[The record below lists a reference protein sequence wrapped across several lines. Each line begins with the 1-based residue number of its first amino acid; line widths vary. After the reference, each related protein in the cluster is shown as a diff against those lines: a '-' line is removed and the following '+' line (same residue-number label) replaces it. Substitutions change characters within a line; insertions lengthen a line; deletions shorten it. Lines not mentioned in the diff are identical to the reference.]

1 MQSVLQNN
9 LAREIRRIAAFS
21 QGEVGVAARHMTSGE
36 EILVGDER
44 LYPLASSV
52 KMALALAVLDKVE
65 RGELALD
72 QHIAVLPFEMNP
84 HGPGGLG
91 DQFFYPGVSL
101 SLVNHL
107 EGMITR
113 SCNTSTDVLFRVAGG
128 AGAVA
133 DYLKRFG
140 IADFECSRTM
150 REALCVLHELP
161 LPPDNVSVVEM
172 LKNQPFEVLDARNR
186 TNAQFHHE
194 QRDHARPSAMLRLL
208 EKLWKRDGVSE
219 ASAALLI
226 EIMGR
231 TVTAHDRVLA
241 RLPEGIAFAS
251 KGGSGA
257 GAAVDVGFITLPEGR
272 GTLAL
277 AIFVKASPRDMDS
290 RNRVIADIARLVVDA
305 FILALPMGWHNSCPE
320 VRVMQSVA

>member
-1 MQSVLQNN
+1 MQTRFQAN
-9 LAREIRRIAAFS
+9 LAQEIRRIAAFS
-21 QGEVGVAARHMTSGE
+21 QGEVGVAARHMASGE
-36 EILVGDER
+36 EILVGDEH

-52 KMALALAVLDKVE
+52 KMALALAVLDKVD
-65 RGELALD
+65 RKELALD
-72 QHIAVLPFEMNP
+72 QSIEVLPFEMNP

-101 SLVNHL
+101 SLINHL

-113 SCNTSTDVLFRVAGG
+113 SCNTSTDVLFRVVGG
-128 AGAVA
+128 TGAVA
-133 DYLKRFG
+133 DYLKRVG

-150 REALCVLHELP
+150 RKALCVLHELP
-161 LPPDNVSVVEM
+161 LPPADVSVVEL

-186 TNAQFHHE
+186 TNADFHHD
-194 QRDHARPSAMLRLL
+194 QRDHARPSAMLLLL

-219 ASAALLI
+219 ACAALLI
-226 EIMGR
+226 DIMGR
-231 TVTAHDRVLA
+231 TVTAADRVLA

-257 GAAVDVGFITLPEGR
+257 GTAVDVGFITLPEGR

-277 AIFVKASPRDMDS
+277 AIFIKSSPSDMDS
-290 RNRVIADIARLVVDA
+290 RNRVIADIARLVVDG
-305 FILALPMGWHNSCPE
+305 FILIS
-320 VRVMQSVA
+320 

>member
-1 MQSVLQNN
+1 MQTVFQNN
-9 LAREIRRIAAFS
+9 LVREIRRIAAFS
-21 QGEVGVAARHMTSGE
+21 MGEVGVVARHMTSGE
-36 EILVGDER
+36 EVLVGDES

-65 RGELALD
+65 QGELALN
-72 QHIAVLPFEMNP
+72 QMIETLPFEMNP

-91 DQFFYPGVSL
+91 EQFFYPGISL
-101 SLVNHL
+101 SLRNHL
-107 EGMITR
+107 EGMVVR
-113 SCNTSTDVLFRVAGG
+113 SCNTSTDVLFRVVGG
-128 AGAVA
+128 TGVVA
-133 DYLKRFG
+133 EYLQRLG
-140 IADFECSRTM
+140 IADFACSRTM

-161 LPPDNVSVVEM
+161 LPPDDVSVVEM
-172 LKNQPFEVLDARNR
+172 LKDQPFEVLDARNR
-186 TNAQFHHE
+186 INADFHHD
-194 QRDHARPSAMLRLL
+194 QRDHARPSAMLLLL
-208 EKLWKRDGVSE
+208 EKLWKRDGVSD

-231 TVTAHDRVLA
+231 TVTATDRVLA
-241 RLPEGIAFAS
+241 RLPEGIPFAS

-277 AIFVKASPRDMDS
+277 AIFIKSSPRDMDS

-305 FILALPMGWHNSCPE
+305 FILIS
-320 VRVMQSVA
+320 